1 MFSMHINLKT
11 QRHSVNANTFAKKA
25 IKCLNAFEDNINT
38 YKIHATQCVTGSF
51 FCYPI
56 QGRSLDF
63 IFQYAIKKAAT
74 LDMTE
79 IFSRH

>member
-1 MFSMHINLKT
+1 MLILS
-11 QRHSVNANTFAKKA
+11 QKKA

-51 FCYPI
+51 FLLPNSRTEPRLHI
-56 QGRSLDF
+56 SVRN
-63 IFQYAIKKAAT
+63 KKAAT

-79 IFSRH
+79 IFSRDPSMSFYPDFILILP